1 MTDTIY
7 WTIELE
13 NYNELYAL
21 IQKVEQS
28 LLHLNVTV
36 WTKNSFIKN
45 TEHNW
50 YVAISIE
57 SDGINYI
64 YIFKY
69 NTKYKIL
76 YGFTINT
83 NTVGQLPLTMNS
95 NPSLFNMFYKSL
107 VSTIGE
113 NKLIHQLPLWYYTQ

>member
-7 WTIELE
+7 WTKDLD
-13 NYNELYAL
+13 NYNELYTL

-28 LLHLNVTV
+28 LLNLNVTV
-36 WTKNSFIKN
+36 WTKNSLIKN
-45 TEHNW
+45 TEHTW
-50 YVAISIE
+50 YVTISIE
-57 SDGINYI
+57 SDGIDYV

-69 NTKYKIL
+69 NKKYKIL
-76 YGFTINT
+76 YGFTTQSVSNH
-83 NTVGQLPLTMNS
+83 QLPLTMNS

-113 NKLIHQLPLWYYTQ
+113 NQLIHQLPLCY

>member
-1 MTDTIY
+1 MSDTIY
-7 WTIELE
+7 WNKEFN
-13 NYNELYAL
+13 NYNELYTL

-28 LLHLNVTV
+28 LLNLNVTV

-45 TEHNW
+45 TTHNW

-57 SDGINYI
+57 SDNIHYL

-69 NTKYKIL
+69 HTKYKIL
-76 YGFTINT
+76 YGFTKNT
-83 NTVGQLPLTMNS
+83 NTFHLLPLTMNS

-107 VSTIGE
+107 IITIVE
-113 NKLIHQLPLWYYTQ
+113 NKLKP

>member
-7 WTIELE
+7 WNIEFE
-13 NYNELYAL
+13 TYNELYTL

-28 LLHLNVTV
+28 LLNLNVTV
-36 WTKNSFIKN
+36 WTKNSLIKN
-45 TEHNW
+45 TEHTW
-50 YVAISIE
+50 YVTISIE
-57 SDGINYI
+57 SDGIDYV

-69 NTKYKIL
+69 NKKYKIL
-76 YGFTINT
+76 YGFTT
-83 NTVGQLPLTMNS
+83 QSVSVHELPLTMNS

-113 NKLIHQLPLWYYTQ
+113 NQLIHQLPLWY

>member
-7 WTIELE
+7 WTKDLE

-28 LLHLNVTV
+28 LLNLNVTV

-45 TEHNW
+45 TEHIW

-57 SDGINYI
+57 SDGIDYV

-69 NTKYKIL
+69 NKKYKIL
-76 YGFTINT
+76 YGFTTNT
-83 NTVGQLPLTMNS
+83 NTVGQLPLTINS
-95 NPSLFNMFYKSL
+95 NPSLFNMFYKAA
-107 VSTIGE
+107 
-113 NKLIHQLPLWYYTQ
+113 QQQ

>member
-7 WTIELE
+7 WTKDLE

-28 LLHLNVTV
+28 LLNLNITL

-45 TEHNW
+45 TLNDW

-57 SDGINYI
+57 SDDIDYV

-76 YGFTINT
+76 YGFTTNT
-83 NTVGQLPLTMNS
+83 NTVGQLPLSINS

-113 NKLIHQLPLWYYTQ
+113 NQLIHQLPLWYYT